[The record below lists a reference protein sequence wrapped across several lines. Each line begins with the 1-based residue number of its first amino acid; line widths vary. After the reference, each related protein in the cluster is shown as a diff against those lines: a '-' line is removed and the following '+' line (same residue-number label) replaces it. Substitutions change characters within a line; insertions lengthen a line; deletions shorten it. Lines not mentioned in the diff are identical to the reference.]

1 MNPDRLAEL
10 EAEQR
15 FLLRSL
21 GDLEREH
28 EAGDVDEVDY
38 RELKD
43 GYTVRAAATM
53 RAISD
58 GRSALPQQPPAN
70 WKRRL
75 IAAAA
80 VVVTIGVV
88 WWALV
93 ASSAERLPGQQIT
106 GLDPRDQ
113 RQTLMA
119 QASLLSAER
128 PGDAAAIYAAILELD
143 PLDAEALTYRG
154 WTLVLDAR
162 GLVDPEARVAQMQ
175 AALSSLRKAT
185 ETDPAY
191 PDPQCFLGIVW
202 YVDLQDPRTA
212 LPYVDTCLASNPPAE
227 VRGLVEA
234 LRVQIGE
241 AIEQQSSAGE

>member
-38 RELKD
+38 RALKD

-53 RAISD
+53 RTISD
-58 GRSALPQQPPAN
+58 GRSSLPQTPPAN
-70 WKRRL
+70 WKRRV
-75 IAAAA
+75 IAGVS
-80 VVVTIGVV
+80 VVVTIGLV

-119 QASLLSAER
+119 QASLLTVDR
-128 PGDAAAIYAAILELD
+128 PGDAAAIYDAVLALD

-162 GLVDPEARVAQMQ
+162 GLVDPDARVAQMQ
-175 AALSSLRKAT
+175 EALGSLRKAI
-185 ETDPAY
+185 ETDPRY

-202 YVDLQDPRTA
+202 YVDLQDARTA

-227 VRGLVEA
+227 VRGLVES
-234 LRVQIGE
+234 LRVQIGD
-241 AIEQQSSAGE
+241 AIDQESNG